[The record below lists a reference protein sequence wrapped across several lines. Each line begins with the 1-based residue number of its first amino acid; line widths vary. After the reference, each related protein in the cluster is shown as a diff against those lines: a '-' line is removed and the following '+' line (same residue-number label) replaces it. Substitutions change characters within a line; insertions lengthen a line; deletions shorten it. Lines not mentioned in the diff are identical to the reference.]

1 MSATPTRRLLL
12 TGASGFVGQHVLGAA
27 DGSFSAHEIIPAP
40 KGWDLRDADAVR
52 ECVDATRPDDVLH
65 LAAQSFVPAAFENPT
80 TTFEINV
87 IGTLNLLKALD
98 ESGFKGR
105 MVYVSSADVYGSVA
119 EDALPVDECTP
130 ANPRNPYAVSK
141 LSAEELCLQ
150 WWRTFGMD
158 IVIARPFNHIGPGQ
172 DDRFVVSSMAKQVM
186 EIKHGQRPPVLDVG
200 DIGASR
206 DFTDVRDVIAAYA
219 LLLSAGLPGERF
231 VIGSGIE
238 RTIGSIVQQ
247 LCAIAG
253 VEPDIRVDTTRFR
266 PGDQKRMVANPAKL
280 RAETG
285 WKQAIPFEKTLQDIL
300 NNARK

>member
-1 MSATPTRRLLL
+1 MSAISPRRLLL
-12 TGASGFVGQHVLGAA
+12 TGANGFVGQHVLGAA
-27 DGSFSAHEIIPAP
+27 DGSFSTHEIIPAP

-65 LAAQSFVPAAFENPT
+65 LAAQSFVPAAFKDPAT
-80 TTFEINV
+80 TLEINV

-119 EDALPVDECTP
+119 EDALPVDERTP
-130 ANPRNPYAVSK
+130 VNPRNPYAVSK

-150 WWRTFGMD
+150 WWRTFGTD

-172 DDRFVVSSMAKQVM
+172 DDRFVVPSMAKQVM
-186 EIKHGQRPPVLDVG
+186 EIKRGQRAPVLDVG
-200 DIGASR
+200 DTGTSR
-206 DFTDVRDVIAAYA
+206 DFTDVRDVVAAYA
-219 LLLSAGLPGERF
+219 LLLSAGRSGERF

-238 RTIGSIVQQ
+238 RSIDSILRR
-247 LCAIAG
+247 LCTIAG
-253 VEPDIRVDTTRFR
+253 IEPVIRVDTTRFR

-285 WKQAIPFEKTLQDIL
+285 WKQAVPFEKTLQDIL
-300 NNARK
+300 TNARK